1 MSDKERAQELLES
14 VKECMR
20 ELNDIFRR
28 ADRLTRK
35 RWQMYPCGHIAMAL
49 DHDHEYMGKSIF
61 TVQGLIDG
69 LPDDDDESDDDD
81 CSPPANEIDSIE
93 DEVREP

>member
-1 MSDKERAQELLES
+1 MSKDRAEELYDQI
-14 VKECMR
+14 KQAMW

-28 ADRLTRK
+28 EGGLTYQ
-35 RWQMYPCGHIAMAL
+35 RWKSYPYGHIVMAL
-49 DHDHEYMGKSIF
+49 DNEHDYLGKNMF
-61 TVQGLIDG
+61 TVQGLIDD
-69 LPDDDDESDDDD
+69 LEDDDESDDDD